1 MLCNEF
7 GLAAEGCFPLSYLFR
22 GLFRQKVRQAKN
34 DLRWESMNH
43 KLLVLAP
50 RINHLTIAVL
60 LAISTVGCGAPAAP
74 QPPSLNLPTPVLNL
88 SAIRIGNSV
97 HLAWTMPTRTTDHIA
112 LQHPVKVQVCRAI
125 EKGDCANLGSLSLA
139 AGKEGAYTDELPADL
154 AQGPDHLLR
163 YEVLLNNHAGKSA
176 GPSNIAYS
184 AAGASPP
191 ALTGLTAQVRG
202 DGVLLGWQPVAEPG
216 PSVSFRIERLQLD
229 IPVTQET
236 PKSPLAPTTPAA
248 AQTLVVHEKD
258 GVDPGHAIDSSAL
271 FNQRYRYALE
281 RVTTVAVSGQTVE
294 VQGLPSE
301 TVVVATTDVFPPAIP
316 QGLVAVA
323 DAASGAID
331 LSWSPDIESDLAA
344 YRVYRRDVQGNLE
357 AQRIASP
364 GVETSYRDAGVQ
376 PGHTYA
382 YSLSAV
388 DQSGNES
395 KRSPE
400 VEETLPS
407 R

>member
-125 EKGDCANLGSLSLA
+125 EKSPCANVGSLTLEP
-139 AGKEGAYTDELPADL
+139 GKEGAYTDELPADL

-216 PSVSFRIERLQLD
+216 PS
-229 IPVTQET
+229 
-236 PKSPLAPTTPAA
+236 
-248 AQTLVVHEKD
+248 
-258 GVDPGHAIDSSAL
+258 
-271 FNQRYRYALE
+271 
-281 RVTTVAVSGQTVE
+281 
-294 VQGLPSE
+294 
-301 TVVVATTDVFPPAIP
+301 
-316 QGLVAVA
+316 
-323 DAASGAID
+323 
-331 LSWSPDIESDLAA
+331 
-344 YRVYRRDVQGNLE
+344 
-357 AQRIASP
+357 
-364 GVETSYRDAGVQ
+364 
-376 PGHTYA
+376 
-382 YSLSAV
+382 
-388 DQSGNES
+388 
-395 KRSPE
+395 
-400 VEETLPS
+400 
-407 R
+407 